1 MRHLKGG
8 IETAVW
14 LSSFSGLPGCSSL
27 LLLDKQK
34 KIILLKQVDR
44 HGSFHA
50 DSFQLSGNRQ
60 QAISHAYMCVADSMS
75 IHIVYC
81 QPSSCEYHQ
90 IALDILKGCGKEIFV
105 HEYCWDDNLSVF
117 AVDFSNNF
125 PKMRLLG
132 FSPHLKDR
140 VTVGEVDLSNGQ
152 VTLSSVLLPSSPRA
166 FNGQGITVES
176 VMNSVSGRALMA
188 NIDGFA
194 NVWDN
199 LGAFHLFCS
208 TGINYSSSE
217 YCLSSNKMLLLTR
230 SESGALGWSPILC
243 DRDVAFYAM
252 VLFQSSSSL
261 DLFWFFKTSV
271 KDPLPLVANIVA
283 NVPQNVKKTHLFA
296 TVAKLFDLWPSCRAL
311 SNFFHRIWRLCHFW
325 EVAICCTGDILA
337 SLKVLE
343 SGEWR
348 GGTLSFDPAMLT
360 TLVDLGIEAADH
372 VDCIVGNYYSDQPQV
387 LVVRALE
394 VGIILHR
401 IVSSLIIL
409 QLLAG
414 SLCRAAEAYVER
426 GDTAII
432 ARHFGLLH
440 AKLSEALKRLDSDNL
455 IHKLEEKKS
464 LASRPVH
471 DLFSGSML
479 QSWHESAFAPPRLE
493 AVTGATLV
501 SNRDF
506 CAACWSPLQ
515 PKAPGEET
523 FWSFHWIYCCPCGAS
538 RFSKV

>member
-1 MRHLKGG
+1 MRHLRGG

-27 LLLDKQK
+27 LLLDKQR

-44 HGSFHA
+44 NGSFHT
-50 DSFQLSGNRQ
+50 DSFQLSGNQQ
-60 QAISHAYMCVADSMS
+60 QAISHAYMCVADNMS

-90 IALDILKGCGKEIFV
+90 ITLDILKGCAKETFV
-105 HEYCWDDNLSVF
+105 HEYFWDDNLNVF
-117 AVDFSNNF
+117 AVDFSNNL
-125 PKMRLLG
+125 PKMRFLG
-132 FSPHLKDR
+132 FSLHLKGQ
-140 VTVGEVDLSNGQ
+140 VTIGKVDLSNGH
-152 VTLSSVLLPSSPRA
+152 VALSSVLLPLSPPTLH
-166 FNGQGITVES
+166 GQGITIES

-188 NIDGFA
+188 DIDGFA
-194 NVWDN
+194 KVWDN

-230 SESGALGWSPILC
+230 SESGALCWSPILW

-252 VLFQSSSSL
+252 VLFQNSSSL
-261 DLFWFFKTSV
+261 DLFWFLKTSI
-271 KDPLPLVANIVA
+271 KDPLPLVANIIA
-283 NVPQNVKKTHLFA
+283 NAPQNVKKTHLFA
-296 TVAKLFDLWPSCRAL
+296 TVAKLFDLWPSCMAL
-311 SNFFHRIWRLCHFW
+311 SNLFHRIWRLCHFW

-348 GGTLSFDPAMLT
+348 GGSLSFDPAMLI
-360 TLVDLGIEAADH
+360 TLVDLGLEAADH
-372 VDCIVGNYYSDQPQV
+372 VDCIVGNHHSDQPQ
-387 LVVRALE
+387 LLLVRALE
-394 VGIILHR
+394 VGIILQR
-401 IVSSLIIL
+401 IVSSLMIL

-414 SLCRAAEAYVER
+414 SLCRATEAYVER

-432 ARHFGLLH
+432 AKHFGLLH

-455 IHKLEEKKS
+455 ISKLEEKKG
-464 LASRPVH
+464 LATRPVQ
-471 DLFSGSML
+471 DVFSDSML

-493 AVTGATLV
+493 AVTGAKLLG
-501 SNRDF
+501 NRDF
-506 CAACWSPLQ
+506 CTACWSPLQ
-515 PKAPGEET
+515 PKAPSEKT